1 MANVKTHVSDE
12 LTLIADASNIGSNAV
27 TTAKIST
34 NAVTTAKLDTGAVT
48 VNELAAS
55 TITAA
60 KVNYTLVASAITS
73 VTTTIT
79 HSLGASPSIVIFEAT
94 AANSTRNARTISKN
108 STTCLFDAN
117 ADFWTGNIV
126 FIK

>member
-1 MANVKTHVSDE
+1 MADLKTNVSAE
-12 LTLIADASNIGSNAV
+12 MSLPAADLASYSIS
-27 TTAKIST
+27 TAKIQTS
-34 NAVTTAKLDTGAVT
+34 AVT